1 MTAVQKHRSG
11 QQTVSL
17 GLEPIAYRTNPSAHS
32 ARSQHHEHSTSKFHL
47 TAGASLES
55 QPNEDNQERVP
66 RAFRSPGDEAM
77 SAPLSVNNRLP
88 AIQTNP
94 DYARHSAHRQA
105 ATPPSTTFSGTD
117 RRSSTAAAPLAGK
130 HRHGSTNLED
140 PNLQHLAAD
149 ALHATRPPRDLA
161 MSLPQLTNDISISTC
176 KLSLRDEHLPSL
188 STLSRDATGQGPR
201 MRPETQSPPPALSP
215 ASGELPPL
223 QMDSPRSEGLGQ
235 SLPSIRSTFGD
246 INRLP
251 PIEKDISLSPNQST
265 QCPTSPS
272 STVSH
277 LPSISATHASPPI
290 SPNDT
295 YHRNLPSGHSMA
307 SPGGLYGYPPGSMPR
322 GSSYDPR
329 TGSDGDSAHSP
340 SASTQSHMSIDGI
353 TSGPIG
359 SYVCTFDGCNA
370 HPFQTQYL
378 LNSHANVH
386 SSARPHYCP
395 VKGCS
400 RSEGGKGFKRKNE
413 MIRHGL
419 VHDSPGYVCPF
430 CPDREHKYPRPD
442 NLQR

>member
-1 MTAVQKHRSG
+1 MTAVQKRQSG

-17 GLEPIAYRTNPSAHS
+17 GLEPIAYRTNSSAHS
-32 ARSQHHEHSTSKFHL
+32 AKSQHHDHSSSEFHL
-47 TAGASLES
+47 TADASLEL
-55 QPNEDNQERVP
+55 QPNENRQDRVP

-77 SAPLSVNNRLP
+77 STPLSGNIRLP

-94 DYARHSAHRQA
+94 DSARHLSYRQA
-105 ATPPSTTFSGTD
+105 ALSPSTIFAETD
-117 RRSSTAAAPLAGK
+117 RRSSTSAAPLVSR
-130 HRHGSTNLED
+130 HRHESTNVED
-140 PNLQHLAAD
+140 PNLQHLASD
-149 ALHATRPPRDLA
+149 ALHAARPSRDPT
-161 MSLPQLTNDISISTC
+161 MSLPQLANDISISTR
-176 KLSLRDEHLPSL
+176 KLSLRDKHLPRL
-188 STLSRDATGQGPR
+188 SSLSRDAAGQR
-201 MRPETQSPPPALSP
+201 RRLKSETQSPPPVSTTS
-215 ASGELPPL
+215 SGELPPL

-246 INRLP
+246 INRIP
-251 PIEKDISLSPNQST
+251 PIEKDTPLSPNQT
-265 QCPTSPS
+265 PNCPVSPLG
-272 STVSH
+272 TVSR

-290 SPNDT
+290 SPNDA
-295 YHRNLPSGHSMA
+295 YSRNLPSPHSMA
-307 SPGGLYGYPPGSMPR
+307 SPGGPYGYPPGSLPG
-322 GSSYDPR
+322 GSSYDHR
-329 TGSDGDSAHSP
+329 TGSDGDSANSP

-353 TSGPIG
+353 TSGSVG

-395 VKGCS
+395 VKGCP